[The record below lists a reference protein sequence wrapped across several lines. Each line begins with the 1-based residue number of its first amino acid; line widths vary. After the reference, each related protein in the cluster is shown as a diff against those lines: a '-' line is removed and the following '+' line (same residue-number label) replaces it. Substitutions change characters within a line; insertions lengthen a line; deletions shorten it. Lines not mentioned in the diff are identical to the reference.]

1 LNIHQLVASPLSKNT
16 PRSEVVPMRTA
27 YLGPSG
33 SFTEAAL
40 GCFGVP
46 AVHAVPYAN
55 IEQAL
60 EAARTGAADTAVV
73 PLENSVEGVVTTSVD
88 TLAHSPELRITGEV
102 LLRVDFA
109 LAVPAGGLLDGVR
122 RVLTHPHAHAQCR
135 AWLAEHLPRAEFV
148 PVSST
153 AQAALSV
160 ARCDAIGTAA
170 VAAPATALR
179 YGLDVLARGIGA
191 RADAVT
197 RFVRVGAGVTTPPP
211 TGADR
216 TTLIVPLA
224 DRVRELPRILKEF
237 TDSTIPLTAVL
248 SRPTGDGLG
257 RYSFFLEC
265 EGHIAQRPVRD
276 ALAALRRLS
285 SGTVFLGSYPRAQLP
300 HPAEAGVP
308 FRPARSVTHCVVTQS
323 LSEVVSR

>member
-1 LNIHQLVASPLSKNT
+1 ML
-16 PRSEVVPMRTA
+16 TA

-33 SFTEAAL
+33 SFTETAL
-40 GCFGVP
+40 GGFGVSP
-46 AVHAVPYAN
+46 AHAVPYSD
-55 IEQAL
+55 IQQAL
-60 EAARTGAADTAVV
+60 EAARTGVAGAAVV

-88 TLAHSPELRITGEV
+88 TLARSPELRISGEV

-109 LAVPAGGLLDGVR
+109 LAVPPGGSLLGVR

-135 AWLAEHLPRAEFV
+135 AWLAEHLPGAEFV
-148 PVSST
+148 PAGST

-160 ARCDAIGTAA
+160 AHGGTVGTAA
-170 VAAPATALR
+170 VAAPATALH

-197 RFVRVGAGVTTPPP
+197 RFVRVGAGGTTTPP

-224 DRVRELPRILKEF
+224 DRVRELPRILGEF

-257 RYSFFLEC
+257 RYFFFLEC

-285 SGTVFLGSYPRAQLP
+285 SGTVFLGSYARAQGP
-300 HPAEAGVP
+300 HPPGADVP
-308 FRPARSVTHCVVTQS
+308 SRPLQSAMNSVVPQS
-323 LSEVVSR
+323 FPRWYPDE